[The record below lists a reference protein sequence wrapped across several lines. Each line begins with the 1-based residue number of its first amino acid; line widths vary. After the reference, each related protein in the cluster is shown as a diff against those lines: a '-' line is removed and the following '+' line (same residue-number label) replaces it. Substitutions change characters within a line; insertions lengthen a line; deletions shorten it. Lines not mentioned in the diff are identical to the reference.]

1 MADLL
6 THERLFELVADL
18 EAALFNLRNA
28 ISDGIYALEGR
39 NRILERQN
47 RELKG
52 EILRLKDAR
61 NN

>member
-39 NRILERQN
+39 NRILERQS